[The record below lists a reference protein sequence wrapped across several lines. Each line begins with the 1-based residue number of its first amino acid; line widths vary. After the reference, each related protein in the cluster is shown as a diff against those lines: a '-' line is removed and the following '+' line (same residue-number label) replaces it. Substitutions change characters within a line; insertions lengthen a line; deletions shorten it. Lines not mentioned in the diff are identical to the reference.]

1 MIKLKHIKSSI
12 KKKLINNNT
21 TFFNKITVNTNIN
34 ADMYIIQNKIH
45 QKQKIKLKYIIK

>member
-21 TFFNKITVNTNIN
+21 TFFNKITVNTKTN
-34 ADMYIIQNKIH
+34 ADMYIIR
-45 QKQKIKLKYIIK
+45 IKFTKNRK